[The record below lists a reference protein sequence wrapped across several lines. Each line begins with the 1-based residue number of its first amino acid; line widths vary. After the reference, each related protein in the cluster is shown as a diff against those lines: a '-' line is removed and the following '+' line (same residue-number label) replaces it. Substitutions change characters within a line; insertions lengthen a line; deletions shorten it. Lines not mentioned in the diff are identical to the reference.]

1 VATLASV
8 PPALSTWKMII
19 IASIFKQSNNI
30 LYPCDS
36 QNVKILMRLKENPLQ
51 YGPIFQAALDQL
63 HVRQSDSGYVSSEEN
78 QLVIHVL
85 SSTMIEI

>member
-1 VATLASV
+1 
-8 PPALSTWKMII
+8 
-19 IASIFKQSNNI
+19 
-30 LYPCDS
+30 
-36 QNVKILMRLKENPLQ
+36 MRLKENPLQ